1 MSCFVDTSA
10 LYAVLDRDDAYH
22 AQAETE
28 WRRLIEGDTDLVT
41 TNYVLVE
48 TVALVQHRL
57 GIDAVQILHEDI
69 GPVLR
74 VEWVDESL
82 HEAGMDG
89 VLDARRRKL
98 SFVDCVSFSVMRRL
112 GIREA
117 FAFDQHYDEQGFA
130 RRSEPEP

>member
-10 LYAVLDRDDAYH
+10 LYAVLDRDDANH
-22 AQAETE
+22 TEAKAE
-28 WRRLIEGDTDLVT
+28 WCRLIEGDADLVT

-57 GIDAVQILHEDI
+57 GMDAVQTLYEDI
-69 GPVLR
+69 GPLLR

-82 HEAGMDG
+82 HAAGMDG
-89 VLDARRRKL
+89 VLDARRRRL

-117 FAFDQHYDEQGFA
+117 FAFDRHYDEQGLV
-130 RRSEPEP
+130 RRPEP